1 MIDFTLPELGENIA
15 AGDVLRV
22 LVQPGETLAK
32 DQPVLELETDKATIE
47 VPSSVAGKIKD
58 IKVKAGDKVK
68 VGQAILSVDDGAAAP
83 PAPPK
88 PPPVEAAPPPPP
100 PPPAASPQPVE
111 SPRPEKVVDFARGVR
126 PPVEPRSDEPAA
138 PAAPSVRRMARELG
152 VDINDVVGAG
162 DEGRIS
168 IEDVKAHAKRLIAA
182 AASASPA
189 AGASVTRSAAEALP
203 DFSKWGEIERQPM
216 RGVRRK
222 TAEHLGASWAQIPLV
237 TQYDSAD
244 ITGFEEIRKRHAKQA
259 GEGAPPLTVTA
270 LAIKIVAAA
279 L

>member
-1 MIDFTLPELGENIA
+1 MTDFTLPELGENIA

-22 LVQPGETLAK
+22 LVQAGDTLAK

-47 VPSSVAGKIKD
+47 VPSSVAGKIKE

-68 VGQAILSVDDGAAAP
+68 VGQAILSVDDGAAA
-83 PAPPK
+83 
-88 PPPVEAAPPPPP
+88 AAPPPPP
-100 PPPAASPQPVE
+100 PPPKPTPVEAAPPPPAE

-126 PPVEPRSDEPAA
+126 APVEPRSDEPAA

-152 VDINDVVGAG
+152 VDINDVVGTG